1 MMARSPR
8 DGNDDRDSDGT
19 RRPGREQ
26 QEIPLIQWIV
36 SAIAVVILLAS
47 FGLIIH
53 DGFIAHSGPPA
64 ISVAV
69 DSIGRSGEMHRVHVH
84 VRNDGGTAAR
94 DVQVSGASGEGAA
107 PTVLRF
113 DYLPAGSEESA
124 VFLFAERPDSA
135 GLRVQVE
142 SWGEP

>member
-1 MMARSPR
+1 MAQR
-8 DGNDDRDSDGT
+8 DGNGGDGT
-19 RRPGREQ
+19 DDTRSPGQEQ
-26 QEIPLIQWIV
+26 EQIPLIQWIV
-36 SAIAVVILLAS
+36 SAIAVVVLLAS

-69 DSIGRSGEMHRVHVH
+69 DSIGRSGEMHRVHVT
-84 VRNDGGTAAR
+84 VRNDGGSAAR
-94 DVQVSGASGEGAA
+94 DVQVSGASGGSAA

-113 DYLPAGSEESA
+113 DYLPAGSAEAA
-124 VFLFAERPDSA
+124 VFVFAESPDSA
-135 GLRVQVE
+135 GLRVRVE